1 MRLPLPPCLGVFD
14 YIKEMREIL
23 HNLQNRMQKA
33 KQNIESISQAMK
45 VRLGR
50 PGRGQ
55 CRRPRGPR
63 AGSPVP
69 LGCGERV
76 GARNRGRKEALRL
89 GCAPDEPAAPCGNSA
104 APQAQSGNRGTPPR
118 PPPGSVA
125 GAPVCKAIRSDVPK
139 RKLFKLPFRCDVC
152 YGIPLYFKKS
162 SSSRGP
168 AGFGGGSS
176 EARWSAILPPPL
188 PSRTGHPTRCLKGR
202 TTRRTPSWTW
212 TGGWRPSTSA
222 TPWSRTPA

>member
-1 MRLPLPPCLGVFD
+1 MRAKPARVSVPPARRVRLPLPPCLGVFD

-89 GCAPDEPAAPCGNSA
+89 GRAPDEPAAPCGNSA
-104 APQAQSGNRGTPPR
+104 APQA
-118 PPPGSVA
+118 
-125 GAPVCKAIRSDVPK
+125 
-139 RKLFKLPFRCDVC
+139 
-152 YGIPLYFKKS
+152 
-162 SSSRGP
+162 
-168 AGFGGGSS
+168 
-176 EARWSAILPPPL
+176 
-188 PSRTGHPTRCLKGR
+188 
-202 TTRRTPSWTW
+202 
-212 TGGWRPSTSA
+212 
-222 TPWSRTPA
+222 